1 MVGTAHAICFMPG
14 GKEAM
19 RKRERQ
25 PAEKRVSGAKKGK
38 GKKKNFE
45 P

>member
-1 MVGTAHAICFMPG
+1 MAGTAIAICFMPG

-19 RKRERQ
+19 RKREKQ
-25 PAEKRVSGAKKGK
+25 PAEKRVSGTKKGK
-38 GKKKNFE
+38 GKKKKFE